1 MGANSTD
8 TTNGN
13 STATAN
19 QPSMNWVMVLW
30 LISFLAVVI
39 FGVGT
44 YLLGWV
50 FRRA

>member
-1 MGANSTD
+1 MG
-8 TTNGN
+8 TNGTN
-13 STATAN
+13 TANGTSTANAN

-44 YLLGWV
+44 YLLGWI
-50 FRRA
+50 FRRG